1 MLNSIYEQ
9 NFLQKMPDGTVKQ
22 VNPFTGTQVWTVPG
36 RGKRPTV
43 NKKKNAPNPLI
54 FQTSKIFVLSVRPII
69 LKRRP
74 KNRAWSKTRTARS
87 ACWKT

>member
-1 MLNSIYEQ
+1 MLNSVYEQ

-43 NKKKNAPNPLI
+43 NKKADEKKP
-54 FQTSKIFVLSVRPII
+54 FVSDGV
-69 LKRRP
+69 
-74 KNRAWSKTRTARS
+74 
-87 ACWKT
+87 

>member
-1 MLNSIYEQ
+1 MSDLNEFEEKMKKTISVYEQ

-43 NKKKNAPNPLI
+43 NKKADEEKS
-54 FQTSKIFVLSVRPII
+54 FHS
-69 LKRRP
+69 
-74 KNRAWSKTRTARS
+74 
-87 ACWKT
+87 

>member
-1 MLNSIYEQ
+1 MLKSVYEQ

-43 NKKKNAPNPLI
+43 NKKEDEQKKFVSEEKENFCSFCPCNYLKTPPENP
-54 FQTSKIFVLSVRPII
+54 V
-69 LKRRP
+69 
-74 KNRAWSKTRTARS
+74 W
-87 ACWKT
+87 

>member
-1 MLNSIYEQ
+1 MLNSVFEQ

-43 NKKKNAPNPLI
+43 NKKADETKPVSHSGVEDFCSFCPSNY
-54 FQTSKIFVLSVRPII
+54 
-69 LKRRP
+69 LKTP
-74 KNRAWSKTRTARS
+74 P
-87 ACWKT
+87 

>member
-43 NKKKNAPNPLI
+43 NKKEECAKPVN
-54 FQTSKIFVLSVRPII
+54 FSDVEDFCSVRPII

>member
-1 MLNSIYEQ
+1 MLKSVYEQ

-43 NKKKNAPNPLI
+43 NK
-54 FQTSKIFVLSVRPII
+54 
-69 LKRRP
+69 
-74 KNRAWSKTRTARS
+74 
-87 ACWKT
+87 